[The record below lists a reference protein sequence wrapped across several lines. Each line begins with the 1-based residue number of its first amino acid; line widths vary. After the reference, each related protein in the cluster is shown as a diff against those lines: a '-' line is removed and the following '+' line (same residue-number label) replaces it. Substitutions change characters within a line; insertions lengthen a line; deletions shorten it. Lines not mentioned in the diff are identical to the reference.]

1 MRRAL
6 SAALSALTLTA
17 CAPGPRGPGAQG
29 DAGGS
34 AGAHTGGTGGSGSTG
49 GAPSGGGGLAAGG
62 SGGTG
67 GGATDAGIP
76 GAATLPA
83 GLEWLGDSSL
93 WVPVPGAEP
102 MHPRCRAYYLAD
114 PAKGNFTPATWAPCG
129 AGCEVLDLD
138 GDFGVRGYAK
148 MSEFARVTTHREGGL
163 AIVFASVVQTVV
175 SSTHAYAVTTLWQV
189 SATATKLQGVL
200 LAVEPAGASG
210 SCEGGLYEASN
221 MVGGIVGNDHQSNS
235 RSLYFASPF
244 RGEGWRFAV
253 PASTLATD
261 PWVSH
266 GMDDPPA
273 LFATG
278 RGGVLA
284 LLDMTR
290 NEWTTLETQTGTE
303 PGVGE
308 GDLSVWIDHV
318 EAPTDRLRGWAPD
331 GAGVRT
337 LLAELPEITWR
348 VGLSATKFVGAA
360 MSGPGGALEPDTVRL
375 WHSPR
380 VYGPA
385 TGEPAIE
392 LGPAWP
398 PTPIEGYH
406 HLLNMPGPRTW
417 GDHALAMVVAFSS
430 TGGPSGNTALGASY
444 WVLARLSDWALWRRD
459 TGLTYVEAGYTLDET
474 HAYVAEQDSGDFSTR
489 VRRLRRFTLSELDTT
504 WTRYE

>member
-6 SAALSALTLTA
+6 SAALSALLLAA
-17 CAPGPRGPGAQG
+17 CAPGPHGSGAQG

-34 AGAHTGGTGGSGSTG
+34 AGADAGGSGGAGSTG

-62 SGGTG
+62 AGGTG
-67 GGATDAGIP
+67 GGTTEAGIP
-76 GAATLPA
+76 GASTLPA

-93 WVPVPGAEP
+93 WIPVPGAEP

-114 PAKGNFTPATWAPCG
+114 PAKGNFTPAAWAPCG

-138 GDFGVRGYAK
+138 GDFGVRGYSK
-148 MSEFARVTTHREGGL
+148 MTEATGVTTHRELGRVVAL
-163 AIVFASVVQTVV
+163 AGFRHYVEST
-175 SSTHAYAVTTLWQV
+175 THAYHINSLWRVDPTQSKLYAALLTVDAAAADAYCDSGFARMGATVGDMGGKGAGDVTM
-189 SATATKLQGVL
+189 VL
-200 LAVEPAGASG
+200 
-210 SCEGGLYEASN
+210 N
-221 MVGGIVGNDHQSNS
+221 
-235 RSLYFASPF
+235 FASPF
-244 RGEGWRFAV
+244 AGEGWKFAA
-253 PASTLATD
+253 PASSLAAA

-308 GDLSVWIDHV
+308 GDLSIWIDHV

-337 LLAELPEITWR
+337 LLPELPETTWW
-348 VGLSATKFVGAA
+348 VGLSATRFVGAA

-385 TGEPAIE
+385 TGAPAIE
-392 LGPAWP
+392 VGPAWP

-406 HLLNMPGPRTW
+406 HLVNTPGPRTW

-430 TGGPSGNTALGASY
+430 TRDRRGHPGRVVRGGSAVVSLHPRSRA
-444 WVLARLSDWALWRRD
+444 
-459 TGLTYVEAGYTLDET
+459 
-474 HAYVAEQDSGDFSTR
+474 
-489 VRRLRRFTLSELDTT
+489 RRLRDAPRAQRHRRAGEARPRD
-504 WTRYE
+504 RAAHQR